1 MREWFA
7 HSRGPADTRGG
18 YSTDEGITMISRGFS
33 SALICAAVVFLCA
46 AAAAQATPA
55 YVAHNP
61 GDGVFNN
68 PGATQRTPLQPREDE
83 TVRAYAKMGPSF
95 SYTSV
100 AVYYTTD
107 GSTPNGTKGVGQ
119 VGTLVLLSYG
129 PDIKV
134 NFLYNE
140 PLVGG
145 TDDWWE
151 VLFPLFA
158 TEYGTTIKYKIGA
171 WDNNAPATPEVFA
184 NGGQVYTWTNKLAWP
199 GAGAP
204 HANPSAGYPPYYSWK
219 EEGVVGNNY
228 INVQLD
234 QNGAVYDIYFP
245 SAGCVR
251 GMGTKNEGY
260 VNGLDTFPP
269 LLPAGARGQMNLNQA
284 FGGVRVN
291 GTTYWLTNEAAA
303 GYSDVAQAYV
313 SGTNVIKT
321 TQRLTAQ
328 GRNIRVQQ
336 LDFCPKGIAFPT
348 DDGGNPNRGIYV
360 KRIILTNQGASAET
374 VNVYFYADYAL
385 NGGDGFDFVFTDA
398 GRGAMVALDN
408 TQRLTS
414 VSGEYNPTTTGDYNK
429 NVSIYLAT
437 SMKLL
442 DSVGGATGT
451 PATDFWSD
459 TSGDTDRGWLGV
471 QVELPVGV
479 AREVDVAF
487 VGGFDDFP
495 GATGTYDFQ
504 MDQIVDWFL
513 AGNMSQAQATTETYW
528 QDWLDEGVTMVSED
542 EFLDELFERGLLATA
557 LHLDGKN
564 GGVIA
569 GMHNGAYPFVWPR
582 DAVWAAV
589 TLDRTGHTAEAAEV
603 YRFLEDIAFRANE
616 EPGRKGWWYQK
627 YTTDGHIV
635 WSAPQV
641 DETSVFPWGAL
652 YHYQVTGDIDF
663 LEEHYHTTWESGRA
677 MSEDSTLD
685 TRIYYND
692 ATNLMYSNN
701 LWEDSFDEFIYSNAS
716 VIRGLEDAARIADVL
731 DQEACPGGPGTCNYH
746 NDGALFNGR
755 AAAIRGGL
763 AARLAGN
770 FENTDISQ
778 LGLVYPFEVYGPKD
792 PLVTLYVDR
801 MNGVATD
808 TFGNNRPIMN
818 FAGEWE
824 GLLNRYWNDTYW
836 HNNAGPNPNGSPWFL
851 TTMWY
856 GCYYGMRQDEN
867 PGKGDIDNHLF
878 RLYLLVDRLGP
889 IGFGA
894 EQISPSNSLLIPGE
908 TDFVLQA
915 AWPNAW
921 ESMSF
926 FVDALMLF
934 LDFTPDAPGNR
945 MVIEPKLPS
954 AWMSMTFQNLAI
966 GAHRVD
972 VTAYESAGYPVHHGN
987 AFINQAGAAL
997 DYDTHV
1003 RVPAGTTIFATTRNG
1018 AICPHSYNA
1027 ATGRVHLTGAL
1038 STGAQANTDV
1048 RVYFGVRGDA
1058 DGDGDI
1064 DLDDFPAFA
1073 PCMTGPMGVA
1083 AAECRVYDFEPDGD
1097 VDLADYRTLS
1107 DLIAAP

>member
-1 MREWFA
+1 MPGGNLSPAGRMVQ
-7 HSRGPADTRGG
+7 HSRGMKVIGRKQT
-18 YSTDEGITMISRGFS
+18 TVI
-33 SALICAAVVFLCA
+33 A
-46 AAAAQATPA
+46 AAWLWGGLLMQAALATPN

-68 PGATQRTPLQPREDE
+68 PGATQREPLQPRDGEA
-83 TVRAYAKMGPSF
+83 VKAYVKMGPSF
-95 SYTSV
+95 SYMSV
-100 AVYYTTD
+100 AVYYTVD
-107 GSTPNGTKGVGQ
+107 GSTPGGSKGVGQ
-119 VGTLVLLSYG
+119 VGTLVLLSFG
-129 PDIKV
+129 ADVRV

-151 VLFPLFA
+151 AQFPAFVS
-158 TEYGTTIKYKIGA
+158 TYGTTIKYKIGV
-171 WDNNAPATPEVFA
+171 WDNHDPGSPEVFA
-184 NGGQVYTWTNKLAWP
+184 NGGQVYEWTTKLAWP

-204 HANPSAGYPPYYSWK
+204 DPNPGVGYPPYYSWK

-234 QNGAVYDIYFP
+234 QNGAVYDIYYP

-251 GMGTKNEGY
+251 GMGTRNEGY
-260 VNGLDTFPP
+260 VDGLDTFPP
-269 LLPAGARGQMNLNQA
+269 GLPLGFRGQMNLNQA
-284 FGGVRVN
+284 FGGIRVN
-291 GTTYWLTNEAAA
+291 GTTYWLTNENEV

-313 SGTNVIKT
+313 PRTNVIHT
-321 TQRLTAQ
+321 AQRLTAQ
-328 GRNIRVQQ
+328 GRNILVEQY
-336 LDFCPKGIAFPT
+336 DFCPKGIVFPT
-348 DDGGNPNRGIYV
+348 DDGDNPNRGLYV
-360 KRIILTNQGASAET
+360 KRYILTNQGASAET
-374 VNVYFYADYAL
+374 VQFYYYADYAL
-385 NGGDGFDFVFTDA
+385 NGGDSFDFVYTDA
-398 GRGAMVALDN
+398 ARGAMIARDN
-408 TQRLTS
+408 TQRFTS
-414 VSGEYNPTTTGDYNK
+414 SSGEYNPTTTGDYNK

-442 DSVGGATGT
+442 SSVGGAGGT

-459 TSGDTDRGWLGV
+459 TSGDTDRGWLGFE
-471 QVELPVGV
+471 VELPVGV
-479 AREVDVAF
+479 AKEINVAF
-487 VGGFDDFP
+487 VGGFDDFA
-495 GATGTYDFQ
+495 GATGTYDYQ
-504 MDQIVDWFL
+504 MDGPIDWFL
-513 AGNMSQAQATTETYW
+513 AGNMAAVQANTEMYW
-528 QDWLDEGVTMVSED
+528 QDWLDAGVTIVGED
-542 EFLDELFERGLLATA
+542 EILNELFERSLLATA

-589 TLDRTGHTAEAAEV
+589 TLDRTGHTAEAGDV
-603 YRFLEDIAFRANE
+603 YRFLRDIAFRAEE

-652 YHYQVTGDIDF
+652 YHYQVTGDLDF
-663 LEEHYHTTWESGRA
+663 LDDHYHTAWESGRA
-677 MSEDSTLD
+677 MSEDSNLD

-731 DQEACPGGPGTCNYH
+731 DQNVCPGGPGTCNYH
-746 NDGALFNGR
+746 NDKALFNAR

-763 AARLAGN
+763 ATRLAGN

-792 PLVTLYVDR
+792 ALVALYVDR

-808 TFGNNRPIMN
+808 TFGNNRPLVN

-824 GLLNRYWNDTYW
+824 GLVNRYWGDSYW

-856 GCYYGMRQDEN
+856 GCYYGVRQDEN
-867 PGKGDIDNHLF
+867 PGTGDINNHLY
-878 RLYLLVDRLGP
+878 RLNLLVDRLGP

-894 EQISPSNSLLIPGE
+894 EQIAPSNSLLIPGQ
-908 TDFVLQA
+908 TDFALQA

-934 LDFTPDAPGNR
+934 LDYTPDAPGNR
-945 MVIEPKLPS
+945 LVIEPKLPS
-954 AWMSMTFQNLAI
+954 AWSSMTYNNLTV
-966 GAHRVD
+966 GAHRID
-972 VTAYESAGYPVHHGN
+972 VTAAEVRTPIAYNGN
-987 AFINQAGAAL
+987 LFTNVTGAAL
-997 DYDTHV
+997 DFDTHI
-1003 RVPAGTTIFATTRNG
+1003 RVPAGTTIFSVTQDG
-1018 AICPHSYNA
+1018 ASHAYSYDG
-1027 ATGRVHLTGAL
+1027 ATGRVHVTGAL
-1038 STGAQANTDV
+1038 ATGPGATTDV
-1048 RVYFGVRGDA
+1048 RVHFGMFGDADA
-1058 DGDGDI
+1058 DGDVDV
-1064 DLDDFPAFA
+1064 DDFPAFP
-1073 PCMTGPMGVA
+1073 PCMTGPGA
-1083 AAECRVYDFEPDGD
+1083 PISPECRVYDYEPDDD
-1097 VDLADYRTLS
+1097 VDLVDYARFAELG
-1107 DLIAAP
+1107 AAR